1 MLDTTPVG
9 TSIASAV
16 IRATRRLCSATA
28 SSSFDAVRIASSAHG
43 KALVTTRAFSVKDV
57 LFQFTGALRRR
68 NAGMWSLMVGREAHL
83 VAHEEDAPWQF
94 LNHSFTPNVR
104 LSHPAVASAD
114 GPAPLISVTAAIDLE
129 PETPL
134 TIDYTLSEWDMQS
147 SFICSESGREVRGFM
162 HLTEAEQDASL
173 KFALPHIRSLY
184 LQHLFGQSS
193 RC

>member
-1 MLDTTPVG
+1 MRA
-9 TSIASAV
+9 SSAV

-28 SSSFDAVRIASSAHG
+28 SSSVRIASFAHG
-43 KALVTTRAFSVKDV
+43 KAIVTTRAFSVKDV
-57 LFQFTGALRRR
+57 LFQFTGLLRRR